1 MFDKDQYKKVINVPL
16 AVIIASFIIII
27 ITTGMT
33 NKNGVSALIGGY
45 TGLLL
50 GILFI
55 ILLNIPTNNW
65 INFFPFFYILF
76 IVALLLYYLY
86 AYFGKISSG
95 EISNYYGS
103 FSILST
109 IFLATQVIIL
119 FSSMFSSSNNGDFSN
134 NFLSNKTFS
143 ILSLFAVINFL
154 IVITLGIVLHFYST
168 QG

>member
-1 MFDKDQYKKVINVPL
+1 MFDKEEYKKVINIPL

-27 ITTGMT
+27 ITTGIT
-33 NKNGVSALIGGY
+33 NKNGVSSLIGGY

-50 GILFI
+50 GILFVI
-55 ILLNIPTNNW
+55 ILNIPTNNW
-65 INFFPFFYILF
+65 INFFPFFYIMF
-76 IVALLLYYLY
+76 IVSVLLYYLY

-119 FSSMFSSSNNGDFSN
+119 FSAFFRSNGDFSN

-154 IVITLGIVLHFYST
+154 IVIILGIVLHFYST

>member
-1 MFDKDQYKKVINVPL
+1 
-16 AVIIASFIIII
+16 
-27 ITTGMT
+27 MT
-33 NKNGVSALIGGY
+33 NKNGVSSLIGGY

-50 GILFI
+50 GVLFVI
-55 ILLNIPTNNW
+55 ILNIPTNNW
-65 INFFPFFYILF
+65 INFFPFFYIMF
-76 IVALLLYYLY
+76 IVSVLLYYLY
-86 AYFGKISSG
+86 AYFGKISTG
-95 EISNYYGS
+95 EISSYYGS

-119 FSSMFSSSNNGDFSN
+119 FSAMFRSNGDFSN

>member
-1 MFDKDQYKKVINVPL
+1 MFDNEEYKRVINIPL
-16 AVIIASFIIII
+16 AVIISSFIIII

-50 GILFI
+50 GILFVI
-55 ILLNIPTNNW
+55 VLNIPTNNW
-65 INFFPFFYILF
+65 INFFPFFYIMF
-76 IVALLLYYLY
+76 IVSVLLYYLY
-86 AYFGKISSG
+86 AYFDKISSG
-95 EISNYYGS
+95 EISSYYGS

-119 FSSMFSSSNNGDFSN
+119 FSSMIKSNGDFSN

-154 IVITLGIVLHFYST
+154 MVITLGIVLHFYST

>member
-1 MFDKDQYKKVINVPL
+1 M
-16 AVIIASFIIII
+16 
-27 ITTGMT
+27 
-33 NKNGVSALIGGY
+33 
-45 TGLLL
+45 
-50 GILFI
+50 
-55 ILLNIPTNNW
+55 
-65 INFFPFFYILF
+65 F
-76 IVALLLYYLY
+76 IVSVLLYYLY

-95 EISNYYGS
+95 EISSYYGS

-119 FSSMFSSSNNGDFSN
+119 FSAMFKSNGDFSN

>member
-1 MFDKDQYKKVINVPL
+1 MFDKEEYKKVINIPL

-33 NKNGVSALIGGY
+33 NKNGVSSLIGGY

-50 GILFI
+50 GVLFVI
-55 ILLNIPTNNW
+55 ILNIPTNNW
-65 INFFPFFYILF
+65 INFFPFFYIMF
-76 IVALLLYYLY
+76 IVSVLLYYLY
-86 AYFGKISSG
+86 AYFGKISTG
-95 EISNYYGS
+95 EISSYYGS

-119 FSSMFSSSNNGDFSN
+119 FSAMFRSNGDFSN